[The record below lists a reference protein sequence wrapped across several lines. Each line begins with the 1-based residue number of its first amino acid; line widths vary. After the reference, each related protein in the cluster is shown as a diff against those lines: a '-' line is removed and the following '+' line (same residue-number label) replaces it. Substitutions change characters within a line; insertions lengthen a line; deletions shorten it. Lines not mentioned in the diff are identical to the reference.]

1 MVAEGL
7 VDAIG
12 DGVGG
17 DVGKGDEEGPF
28 NEEDTDGSEGED
40 FILEDAIIGEDI
52 FGFYFTLRR
61 GKDKR
66 VRAYEEVGEGEKE
79 EEYEGENSDGP
90 FKADEGEE
98 SLEHEGEDNT

>member
-7 VDAIG
+7 IDAIG

-40 FILEDAIIGEDI
+40 FVLDDAVIGKNV
-52 FGFYFTLRR
+52 FCSNFTLRR

-66 VRAYEEVGEGEKE
+66 VRPY
-79 EEYEGENSDGP
+79 
-90 FKADEGEE
+90 
-98 SLEHEGEDNT
+98 